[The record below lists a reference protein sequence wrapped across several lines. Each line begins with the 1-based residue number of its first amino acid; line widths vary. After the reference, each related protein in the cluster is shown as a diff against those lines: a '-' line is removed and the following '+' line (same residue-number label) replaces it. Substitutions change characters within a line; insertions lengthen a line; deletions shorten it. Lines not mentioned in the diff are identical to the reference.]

1 MSVFISY
8 SHSSGGEY
16 ATRIAQALRN
26 VGVAPWWDADN
37 IRHGASI
44 TREVEDG
51 LRASDGAIIIFTH
64 EYLESP
70 GCFMELAYSLA
81 RLEVDKSF
89 GIFVVAHDGDWSRVP
104 PVQLRDIR
112 LDDVGV
118 TNFDGLAQEISRRM
132 APSPA
137 CVRQEGMRWPLAAAQ
152 FGFLPL
158 RATLAAPVGQEQSFW
173 NLHDALRARRIV
185 QTAPAVHRPIVSVA
199 GSEGAG
205 CVELMATYVDL
216 LGGSYDGGI
225 VWLSERGT
233 DEQIRGALRTIGQN
247 LGMPPDKLEPDVLE
261 SSLCEALRARPPY
274 LWIVLKGSTPR
285 NRWRTFVEQ
294 APTPNGQAVHLHESV
309 DLMPQADVKLGPLS
323 RRGVERIIGA
333 AIGRQPEARTSAA
346 VYEKTQGH
354 LQAVMSAAKLF
365 EPDGEKSALDELE
378 RMSLEETPL
387 SGVSKAFGRLDR
399 RKRDLLRAMCVLPD
413 DVAVPVALVNAIY
426 ARSAI
431 QTDDAIGPDDLS
443 SLRSIGAIAPAFD
456 RQSLHVTKTWR
467 AASHGM
473 TEVEREST
481 VLTTGAAID
490 GSLLSELREPVVQ
503 ALISVLPVNTRT
515 RTEPN
520 LSELELLG
528 RHIVRIVTSKADCTL
543 ALRCAAV
550 DALYGDHEMELDL
563 VRRAHDWAGTTL
575 GPDDPFTLEMAHELV
590 ECPAYPRDQAR
601 ALMQQAFSSVNRP
614 DADPQIMLPIAHAYA
629 IEIGDENPSEAL
641 EILKRS
647 YDPFKHRVDLDPMLH
662 VRIRNSIG
670 VFNREKNRAD
680 ALAIWAEA
688 SEFAAAHGLGDTQE
702 ALRLLANSAF
712 TLMQLGQCDKAWE
725 IGRKVYESQLAL
737 WGSGHHLVLWATV
750 DYLQY
755 CLAFG
760 RWE

>member
-1 MSVFISY
+1 MTANTTMSVFISY
-8 SHSSGGEY
+8 RHSSGGEY
-16 ATRIAQALRN
+16 AIRIAQALRK
-26 VGVAPWWDADN
+26 VDVAPWGDADN

-64 EYLESP
+64 DYLESP

-89 GIFVVAHDGDWSRVP
+89 GIFVVAPDGDWSRVQ

-112 LDDVGV
+112 LDDMGV
-118 TNFDGLAQEISRRM
+118 TNFDGLAQEISRRV
-132 APSPA
+132 APLPA

-185 QTAPAVHRPIVSVA
+185 QTTPAVHRPIVSVA

-216 LGGSYDGGI
+216 LGGSYEGGI

-247 LGMPPDKLEPDVLE
+247 LGIPPDKLEPDVLE

-285 NRWRTFVEQ
+285 NRWHAFVEQ

-365 EPDGEKSALDELE
+365 ELDFELYGEKSVLDELE
-378 RMSLEETPL
+378 RMSLEKTPL

-399 RKRDLLRAMCVLPD
+399 RQRDLLRAMCVLPD

-426 ARSAI
+426 ARSAN
-431 QTDDAIGPDDLS
+431 QTDDAIGRDDLS
-443 SLRSIGAIAPAFD
+443 ILRSMDAIVPAFD
-456 RQSLHVTKTWR
+456 RKSWHVTKTWR
-467 AASHGM
+467 AASHAN
-473 TEVEREST
+473 TEVERQSDT
-481 VLTTGAAID
+481 ALTAGAAMD
-490 GSLLSELREPVVQ
+490 GLVFPEF
-503 ALISVLPVNTRT
+503 
-515 RTEPN
+515 
-520 LSELELLG
+520 
-528 RHIVRIVTSKADCTL
+528 TSPWC
-543 ALRCAAV
+543 
-550 DALYGDHEMELDL
+550 
-563 VRRAHDWAGTTL
+563 
-575 GPDDPFTLEMAHELV
+575 
-590 ECPAYPRDQAR
+590 
-601 ALMQQAFSSVNRP
+601 RP
-614 DADPQIMLPIAHAYA
+614 
-629 IEIGDENPSEAL
+629 
-641 EILKRS
+641 
-647 YDPFKHRVDLDPMLH
+647 
-662 VRIRNSIG
+662 
-670 VFNREKNRAD
+670 
-680 ALAIWAEA
+680 
-688 SEFAAAHGLGDTQE
+688 
-702 ALRLLANSAF
+702 
-712 TLMQLGQCDKAWE
+712 
-725 IGRKVYESQLAL
+725 
-737 WGSGHHLVLWATV
+737 
-750 DYLQY
+750 
-755 CLAFG
+755 
-760 RWE
+760 